1 MSISHSRAHL
11 PDNPTLKEINW
22 YKKQINWGELPPFYH
37 MVAQSLGE
45 SEGVLTHGF
54 DNAIK
59 RISDKR
65 NWNLQALGGYIDN
78 SNIIHCEN
86 KPRIALHQVF
96 TDRGFELQACC
107 YAKDTQI
114 DQYVKGNKLLD
125 FYIWDPHTMKMV
137 LRINQMHKFVDYYFE
152 YGDDAD
158 RALIIHAHKTVMDL
172 IQHLK
177 TVVNV
182 VKVDGT
188 SIAQYYEIQQR
199 KLGSADPDELKLAAI
214 KAGMTEFRK

>member
-1 MSISHSRAHL
+1 MSSHSRALL

-65 NWNLQALGGYIDN
+65 NWNLELLGGYIDN
-78 SNIIHCEN
+78 SNIIHCDTP
-86 KPRIALHQVF
+86 PRIGLYQLF
-96 TDRGFELQACC
+96 TERGFELQAVC
-107 YAKDTQI
+107 YAKEMEI
-114 DQYVKGNKLLD
+114 DQYIRGNRLLE
-125 FYIWDPHTMKMV
+125 FNVWDPHTMKLV
-137 LRINQMHKFVDYYFE
+137 IRINQMHKFVDYYFE

-158 RALIIHAHKTVMDL
+158 RALIIHAHKTVMNL
-172 IQHLK
+172 IKHLRS
-177 TVVNV
+177 VVNV

-188 SIAQYYEIQQR
+188 SIQQYYEMQLN
-199 KLGSADPDELKLAAI
+199 KLGSSDPDELKLAAI
-214 KAGMTEFRK
+214 KSGMTEFRK